1 MKLHYNCIKCE
12 YITKNKSDM
21 NKHINKTILCK
32 SIYPENEN
40 ITKEELLKICLIPI
54 YNSTKETE
62 FICDGCNK
70 YFSSQSNLNR
80 HTKVYCKK
88 VSTNK
93 NINKKTSNSSINI
106 NQEDQLNKT
115 NQEDQVN
122 HANQV
127 NHVNH
132 VNQVNQVN
140 NVIQV
145 NNVNQINYINQV
157 NQINN
162 ITINNLNIKINN
174 PIPFSNDWNLD
185 KMNEKEKQLIIYS
198 NFVYTKFLE
207 KILENPDNV
216 NVVIKEQIAYV
227 YDKNNENNDIIKEM
241 DVDDMFDKTMEKLY
255 RHLIELNILCVGVH
269 DNNAL
274 NSSRENIINKFKNY
288 VEELDVKPIV
298 NNLINKIYN
307 EKKDEGINNFKKIEL
322 LDKNC
327 IGY

>member
-1 MKLHYNCIKCE
+1 MIIKRYFSYNIIVMKLYYNCIKCD

-21 NKHINKTILCK
+21 NKHINKAILCK

-40 ITKEELLKICLIPI
+40 ITKEELLKICMIPI
-54 YNSTKETE
+54 YNSTKKTE
-62 FICDGCNK
+62 FICDDCNK
-70 YFSSQSNLNR
+70 YFSSPSNLNR

-88 VSTNK
+88 VSTK
-93 NINKKTSNSSINI
+93 NTNKKTTNFSINI
-106 NQEDQLNKT
+106 NKVDKV
-115 NQEDQVN
+115 DQVIQ
-122 HANQV
+122 ADKVIQV
-127 NHVNH
+127 IQA
-132 VNQVNQVN
+132 NQVNQVN
-140 NVIQV
+140 HIT
-145 NNVNQINYINQV
+145 
-157 NQINN
+157 QINN

-174 PIPFSNDWNLD
+174 PTPFSNDWNLD

-216 NVVIKEQIAYV
+216 NVVIKEQTAYV
-227 YDKNNENNDIIKEM
+227 YDKNNDNNDIIKEM

-269 DNNAL
+269 DHNAL

-288 VEELDVKPIV
+288 IEELDVKSIV